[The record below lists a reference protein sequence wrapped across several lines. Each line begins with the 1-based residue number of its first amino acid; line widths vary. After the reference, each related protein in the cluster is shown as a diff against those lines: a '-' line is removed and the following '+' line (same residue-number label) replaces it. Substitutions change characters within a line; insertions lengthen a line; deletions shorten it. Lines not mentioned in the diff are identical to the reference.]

1 MLNNESY
8 SYPIIDREAI
18 WDKSLEL
25 VSKTDKYGTI
35 KYCNEAFVNVS
46 GFEEYEL
53 IGQAHSI
60 IRHPDMPKVIFKM
73 LWDNLSKGKDFHAVV
88 KNKTKNGRYYWVI
101 TQFEIFINEEG
112 EITDYLSRRKAVSEF
127 VISKF
132 DTFFKKIKQIEN
144 SVGIEGAEEYLK
156 GFLEY
161 NKMSY
166 DDFLTNILKED
177 AVLKAEADRNLNTED
192 LTAVESTNNPVKK
205 TSFLRRLFG

>member
-1 MLNNESY
+1 MLNNESNGFLV
-8 SYPIIDREAI
+8 IDREAI

-53 IGQAHSI
+53 VGQPHSI

-101 TQFEIFINEEG
+101 TQFEIFTNDQG
-112 EITDYLSRRKAVSEF
+112 EITDYLSRRKAVSDF
-127 VISKF
+127 VISRF
-132 DTFFKKIKQIEN
+132 DTFFKKIKQIEDT
-144 SVGIEGAEEYLK
+144 VGIDGAEEYLI

-177 AVLKAEADRNLNTED
+177 SALREQAERNTIIE
-192 LTAVESTNNPVKK
+192 TAQPITATTSPVKK

>member
-1 MLNNESY
+1 MLNNESS
-8 SYPIIDREAI
+8 SYPVIDREAI

-53 IGQAHSI
+53 VGQAHSI
-60 IRHPDMPKVIFKM
+60 IRHPDMPRVIFKM

-101 TQFEIFINEEG
+101 TQFEIFVNEQG
-112 EITDYLSRRKAVSEF
+112 EITDYLSRRKAVSDF
-127 VISKF
+127 VISRF
-132 DTFFKKIKQIEN
+132 DTFFKKIKQIEE
-144 SVGIEGAEEYLK
+144 SVGIDGAEEYLI

-177 AVLKAEADRNLNTED
+177 DALRAQAERNVTPESPIEVAT
-192 LTAVESTNNPVKK
+192 TANAVKK
-205 TSFLRRLFG
+205 ASFLRRLFG

>member
-1 MLNNESY
+1 MLNQESNAN
-8 SYPIIDREAI
+8 PIIDREAI

-35 KYCNEAFVNVS
+35 KYCNDAFVDVS

-60 IRHPDMPKVIFKM
+60 IRHPDMPRVIFKM

-101 TQFEIFINEEG
+101 TQFEIFTNEEG
-112 EITDYLSRRKAVSEF
+112 EITDYLSRRKAVSDF

-132 DTFFKKIKQIEN
+132 DTFFKKLKQIEE
-144 SVGIEGAEEYLK
+144 SVGMEGAEEYLQ

-161 NKMSY
+161 NKMTY

-177 AVLKAEADRNLNTED
+177 QVLKAQAERELETSVVNTPEA
-192 LTAVESTNNPVKK
+192 VKK
-205 TSFLRRLFG
+205 TSFLRRLFR